1 MGSGTVGEGRVGSG
15 TSVVRIS
22 LSFVRKGGT
31 RPTPLLLPSSDAAL
45 EELAPKLGAAAPFR
59 SKRAS
64 CAPIERSVRAA

>member
-1 MGSGTVGEGRVGSG
+1 M
-15 TSVVRIS
+15 VRIS

-31 RPTPLLLPSSDAAL
+31 RRPPLLLPSSEAAL

-64 CAPIERSVRAA
+64 RASCAPIERSVRAA